1 MTSPSHTKKG
11 NENKNVDAF
20 SRLPCA
26 VTTVSHQDQM
36 VKIRRAQRAD
46 KVLSTLQKVVQ
57 VTDQLWNK
65 YPLKRYWQLWHQ
77 LTVRNGVPCR
87 TYTPSPLQ
95 DEVTVP
101 VLPPSLR
108 QETLYQCHDL
118 PTAGHQGMEKTLERL
133 RKEAYWV
140 GITRDVDNYC
150 RRCLVCQAAK
160 HVTPTKA
167 PLVNT
172 PIGWPWQ
179 MVVADILEVPLSTN
193 NNWYHLVVQATSLS
207 GVKQYHCLI
216 KQQVESRKELTKIFT
231 TYGCP
236 DIFHSDQ
243 GRNFESTVLRSACTE
258 GIGYPEDQN
267 DSIPSTRG
275 WNGRAFQSVLTTA
288 PTMLRAT
295 SE

>member
-1 MTSPSHTKKG
+1 M
-11 NENKNVDAF
+11 DAF

-36 VKIRRAQRAD
+36 VTIRRAQRAD

-77 LTVRNGVPCR
+77 LTVRNSVLCR

-172 PIGWPWQ
+172 PIGRPWQ

-193 NNWYHLVVQATSLS
+193 NNWYLLVVQDYFTKWGEAIPLPDQTASRIAKGAYKDIHHIWMPGYLSLGPGS
-207 GVKQYHCLI
+207 ELREHCPP
-216 KQQVESRKELTKIFT
+216 K
-231 TYGCP
+231 CM
-236 DIFHSDQ
+236 H
-243 GRNFESTVLRSACTE
+243 
-258 GIGYPEDQN
+258 
-267 DSIPSTRG
+267 
-275 WNGRAFQSVLTTA
+275 
-288 PTMLRAT
+288 
-295 SE
+295 